1 MKFWKLIVRG
11 FLLFS
16 FVFLAG
22 ALSAPAQTK
31 PIELTYSIFF
41 PAPHKNTV
49 LAEEWAKEIGRR
61 TQGKVKITVFP
72 GGTLTPAD
80 KCYDGVVKGIS
91 DIGMSVMGY
100 TRGKFPLTEVIDLPL
115 GYKNGLSATRLI
127 NQYFQKFQPKEFEEV
142 KILYFHAHGPGILH
156 TKKPVE
162 KLEDMKGMRIR
173 STGLSSKVVSALGGI
188 PVAMPMG
195 ETYDAL
201 KRGMVD
207 GSMAPPES
215 LEGWKW
221 GEVVK
226 YTTESFGA
234 GYSTGFF
241 VAMNKE
247 KWNALPAEVQKTIE
261 GINKEWIDK
270 TGNSWDEI
278 EKSGKE
284 FTKKLGNKIIS
295 LSAEEHTRWEEA
307 VKPILQD
314 YVNAMKA
321 KALPGEEALAF
332 CRQTLKQMK

>member
-1 MKFWKLIVRG
+1 MKTWKATLVFFTSIIFLI
-11 FLLFS
+11 
-16 FVFLAG
+16 LAIAFP
-22 ALSAPAQTK
+22 ALAQTK
-31 PIELTYSIFF
+31 PVELTYSIFF

-49 LAEEWAKEIGRR
+49 LAGEWAKEVEKR
-61 TQGKVKITVFP
+61 TQGKVKITIFP

-91 DIGMSVMGY
+91 DIGMSVLGY
-100 TRGKFPLTEVIDLPL
+100 TRGKFPLSEVIDLPL

-127 NQYFQKFQPKEFEEV
+127 NHYYLKFRPKEFEEV

-156 TKKPVE
+156 TKKPVT
-162 KLEDMKGMRIR
+162 KFEDLKGLRIR
-173 STGLSSKVVSALGGI
+173 STGLSAKVVSALGAT

-207 GSMAPPES
+207 GSMAPIES

-226 YTTESFGA
+226 STTESFGSA
-234 GYSTGFF
+234 YSTGFF
-241 VAMNKE
+241 VVMNKE
-247 KWNALPAEVQKTIE
+247 KWNALPADAQKEIE
-261 GINKEWIDK
+261 AINQEWIDK
-270 TGNSWDEI
+270 TGKIWDEI
-278 EKSGKE
+278 DKSGKA
-284 FTKKLGNKIIS
+284 FTQKLGNQIIS
-295 LSAEEHTRWEEA
+295 LSLDENKKWVNA

-321 KALPGEEALAF
+321 KDLPGEEALKF
-332 CRQTLKQMK
+332 SQENLNKMK